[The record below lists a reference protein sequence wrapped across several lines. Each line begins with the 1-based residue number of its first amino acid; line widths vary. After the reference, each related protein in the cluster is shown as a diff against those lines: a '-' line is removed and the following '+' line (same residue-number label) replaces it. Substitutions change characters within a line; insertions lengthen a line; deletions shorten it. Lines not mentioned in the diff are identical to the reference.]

1 MKVSQSLEQALSDI
15 SRMETTGDIRRVGAE
30 MLLALARKEISATD
44 VDAAAK
50 MVAAQAAH
58 MMAEVKTAVNAQ
70 TIREKGGD
78 IGRISHMG
86 RTLIGT
92 PDAA

>member
-1 MKVSQSLEQALSDI
+1 MKASRSLVEALSDI
-15 SRMETTGDIRRVGAE
+15 DRMETTGDVRRVGAE

-58 MMAEVKTAVNAQ
+58 MMAEVKTAIQAQ
-70 TIREKGGD
+70 AIREKGGELAK
-78 IGRISHMG
+78 ITHLG
-86 RTLIGT
+86 RTVIGT
-92 PDAA
+92 PTT